1 MPQIS
6 ICRTISSSPVG
17 LCSSWCV
24 FLDHAKEKGTP
35 NSITP
40 CETGHWSLLQSPCT
54 KRQYVHGLA
63 SWLSWHQSLLDLM
76 HCNQKD
82 GPDQGRAQSRDHSS
96 HKLFTHSQGI
106 QPHLQYQEPR
116 PTATLFYRVERD
128 RARKSKCLLRS
139 RQLGQPAARL

>member
-1 MPQIS
+1 MVWHPGS
-6 ICRTISSSPVG
+6 AGTN
-17 LCSSWCV
+17 LCWTSCIV
-24 FLDHAKEKGTP
+24 
-35 NSITP
+35 
-40 CETGHWSLLQSPCT
+40 T
-54 KRQYVHGLA
+54 KR
-63 SWLSWHQSLLDLM
+63 M
-76 HCNQKD
+76 
-82 GPDQGRAQSRDHSS
+82 AQTRGEHSPEVDHSS